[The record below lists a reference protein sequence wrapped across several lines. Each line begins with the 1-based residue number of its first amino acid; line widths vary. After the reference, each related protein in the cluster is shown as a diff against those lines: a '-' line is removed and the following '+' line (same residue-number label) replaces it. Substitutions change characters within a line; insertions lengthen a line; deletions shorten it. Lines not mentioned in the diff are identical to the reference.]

1 MNYYQEHLK
10 EVSEGWIESVYQRD
24 PLIKNNRAIYG
35 DEVYIFENEVV
46 GIKKRNKEKI
56 VGILY
61 MDSTTKYGSNSKGH
75 PLYLCKPVNTKYEP
89 FYVASSKKEL
99 VKWYVNIEFGSWE
112 MTQRL
117 PIGNVVDYIGKVGD
131 EHTEYEMLREYHHLF
146 FSNWKLKKEKEKEKE
161 EKIEYE
167 VFSIDPEG
175 AIDID
180 DAFHY
185 RKIDDDKY
193 EIGVHIAS
201 PTKHFDKIED
211 FRKVIEERI
220 TTVYLPHK
228 KYNLLPD
235 IYADDLSS
243 LLEGKIRDGL
253 SIIYQYNGKNQCVC
267 FEVKETK
274 IRNRKNYHY
283 EEVDVMIG
291 KKFKKGGD
299 QEMKEMYEK
308 TKKIFGM
315 ETLDSHKY
323 VELWMIETNKKIAE
337 YCIQKYGGKT
347 ILRVCP
353 NEEIPNIS
361 DLEEYLRR
369 KELKSANY
377 EYYDEGREMSHRML
391 KANYYTHFTSPI
403 RRSID
408 FYTHL
413 LVRGINL
420 EGIDLKRINECMRN
434 TRRLQ
439 RDLNRMQFI
448 FGLKEE
454 QVEREGYIVEIQKRF
469 MKIYIPENK
478 LEERLMIEDSKGY
491 YLTKKIEYIENTDHQ
506 KIEKVKIDDMEFS
519 LYSKIRVKLWIFR
532 KEHNIHQKIRLEYC

>member
-1 MNYYQEHLK
+1 MNYYPEHLK
-10 EVSEGWIESVYQRD
+10 EISEGWIETIYQRD

-35 DEVYIFENEVV
+35 DEVYIYENEVV

-112 MTQRL
+112 KTQRL
-117 PIGNVVDYIGKVGD
+117 PTGNVVDYIGKVGD

-146 FSNWKLKKEKEKEKE
+146 FPSWKMKKGKE
-161 EKIEYE
+161 ERKEEDEKMDYE
-167 VFSIDPEG
+167 VFSIDPIG

-185 RKIDDDKY
+185 CKKEEGY

-201 PTKHFDKIED
+201 PTKHFDKMED
-211 FRKVIEERI
+211 YIKVIEERI

-253 SIIYQYNGKNQCVC
+253 SVIYEYNELNHCIG

-283 EEVDVMIG
+283 EEVDMMIE
-291 KKFKKGGD
+291 KKWKDK
-299 QEMKEMYEK
+299 EMKEMYEK

-337 YCIQKYGGKT
+337 YCIQKYGEKT

-377 EYYDEGREMSHRML
+377 EYYNKGREMSHRML
-391 KANYYTHFTSPI
+391 KADYYTHFTSPI

-413 LVRGINL
+413 LVRGIQL
-420 EGIDLKRINECMRN
+420 EEVDLKKINECMRN

-448 FGLKEE
+448 FGLKED

-491 YLTKKIEYIENTDHQ
+491 YLTKKIEYIENTE
-506 KIEKVKIDDMEFS
+506 KGCIEKVKIDDREFS

-532 KEHNIHQKIRLEYC
+532 REHNIHQKIRLEYC